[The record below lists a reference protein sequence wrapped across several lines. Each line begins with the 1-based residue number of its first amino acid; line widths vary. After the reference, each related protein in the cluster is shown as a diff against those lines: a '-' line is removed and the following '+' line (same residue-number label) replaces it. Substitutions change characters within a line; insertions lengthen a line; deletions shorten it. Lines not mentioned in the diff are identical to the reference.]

1 MQLEEAKK
9 VLNIESDEVFAMWRM
24 EEKEYL
30 LTLQS
35 EPPANLLKMQY
46 LETLKKLGAAEN
58 YMVSIMA
65 LLSADTPE

>member
-1 MQLEEAKK
+1 MQLEGAKK

-35 EPPANLLKMQY
+35 EPPADLLKLQY
-46 LETLKKLGAAEN
+46 LENLKKLCAAEY
-58 YMVSIMA
+58 YMLSIIA
-65 LLSADTPE
+65 LVNADVPE